1 MNNVPGTLIRKLRT
15 DLKMTMK
22 ELGEKV
28 GLTES
33 AIGMIE
39 RGERNPS
46 FDKLP
51 LIANALKTEPSFL
64 MGWSDNSV
72 FENDLKEAKDYFYNE
87 KGFRSD
93 DDLMESLSDYDLI
106 SLYGLLKLGPD
117 LSKEEI
123 SMRFYGDYMDQTTG
137 EILTSKSLIL
147 KKLKLYDNPV
157 SAGRGAWLD
166 DGCEYSFEE
175 IDKPPVD
182 ADFAL
187 RVRGDSMSPLYNDDD
202 VVFVKSNVLV
212 EPGQVGVFLLNS
224 EGYLKQ
230 WQGNKLVSLNS
241 EYDPIFITDE
251 DEFRVIGKVVRKR

>member
-1 MNNVPGTLIRKLRT
+1 MELYKNIKALRIKMNLSQEELARRTGYTSRSSIAKIEAGEVDLSQSKILEFARVFNVTPT
-15 DLKMTMK
+15 
-22 ELGEKV
+22 
-28 GLTES
+28 
-33 AIGMIE
+33 
-39 RGERNPS
+39 
-46 FDKLP
+46 
-51 LIANALKTEPSFL
+51 FL
-64 MGWSDNSV
+64 MGWESD
-72 FENDLKEAKDYFYNE
+72 FENDDTSPLTKKE
-87 KGFRSD
+87 
-93 DDLMESLSDYDLI
+93 
-106 SLYGLLKLGPD
+106 
-117 LSKEEI
+117 
-123 SMRFYGDYMDQTTG
+123 Q
-137 EILTSKSLIL
+137 ILNSI
-147 KKLKLYDNPV
+147 KLYDNPV

-212 EPGQVGVFLLNS
+212 EQGQVGVFLLNS

>member
-1 MNNVPGTLIRKLRT
+1 MNINEKIKARR
-15 DLKMTMK
+15 K
-22 ELGEKV
+22 ELGLSLQNV
-28 GLTES
+28 ADALGVHRSTILRYES
-33 AIGMIE
+33 ADIE
-39 RGERNPS
+39 KMPIDIIPS
-46 FDKLP
+46 L
-51 LIANALKTEPSFL
+51 ANVLKCTPEYL
-64 MGWSDNSV
+64 MGWESD
-72 FENDLKEAKDYFYNE
+72 FENDDTSPLTKKE
-87 KGFRSD
+87 
-93 DDLMESLSDYDLI
+93 
-106 SLYGLLKLGPD
+106 
-117 LSKEEI
+117 
-123 SMRFYGDYMDQTTG
+123 Q
-137 EILTSKSLIL
+137 ILNSI
-147 KKLKLYDNPV
+147 KLYDNPV

-212 EPGQVGVFLLNS
+212 EQGQVGVFLLNS